1 MSEFRAVK
9 IREAA
14 AIMGGVSVQ
23 TFRRMNIPFAR
34 MTENGDK
41 LWSVRDLEA
50 EFERRKS
57 RKSYLKAVREV
68 RVA

>member
-9 IREAA
+9 AREAA
-14 AIMGGVSVQ
+14 KIMGGVDVT
-23 TFRRMNIPFAR
+23 TFYRMKIPFAR

-41 LWSVRDLEA
+41 MWDVRDLEA
-50 EFERRKS
+50 EFNRRKS
-57 RKSYLKAVREV
+57 RKTYLRAVREA